1 MGTGSTTKNASKMIK
16 KIEKLR
22 DSGDSVGGI
31 IEACH
36 DDAGIVWPWAVAPFQ
51 IGVIN
56 LKPGDTE
63 TDDLSE
69 RLYAALTQK
78 GLDVLYDQRDERA
91 GGKFSDMDLIGL
103 PWQAIIGPRG
113 AAAGEIEIKNR
124 KNGEKQTLDF
134 DAACAMLAGPP
145 TD

>member
-1 MGTGSTTKNASKMIK
+1 M
-16 KIEKLR
+16 
-22 DSGDSVGGI
+22 VGGI

-56 LKPGDTE
+56 LKPGDAE

-113 AAAGEIEIKNR
+113 AAAGEREIKNR